1 MVINYDTEKIN
12 ALMEDFY
19 HATDINMNLLKAD
32 FSYVGGREHRENNC
46 YCIAVQSTETGA
58 KGCKCS
64 DERLLKECR
73 RTKKMQMHICH
84 AGLCDVAAPLLYD
97 DVIIGYIIFGEMKA
111 DTDFSEF
118 KGYISSLG
126 LDVAEMEKYYADIL
140 PFEESKIQSIS
151 NIASM
156 LGKYILFENML
167 RLDFNRS
174 IQKAVAFINENLSED
189 LSIRNISQN
198 IHVSKS
204 VLYKSFRG
212 CFHCTVG
219 EYINARRVEKSM
231 EMLKKTNLSIEE
243 ISQKVGF
250 ASASYYSKIFKKIKG
265 EPPLKYKKRY
275 LQ

>member
-46 YCIAVQSTETGA
+46 YCMAVQSTKTGA

-64 DERLLKECR
+64 DERLLKECK

-126 LDVAEMEKYYADIL
+126 LDVTEMEKYYADIL

-167 RLDFNRS
+167 RPDFNRS

-250 ASASYYSKIFKKIKG
+250 ASAAYYSKIFKKIKG
-265 EPPLKYKKRY
+265 EPPLKYKKHY